1 MTTAIETSNTRNTW
15 AQMFPSTGSRVV
27 PEPQAQDGQGK
38 KGSAAREEASLPRRE
53 KPPVVAHPY
62 GLTDAEMAVL
72 EILAEGASNEEIA
85 RGRSCAVGTVK
96 VHLGRIFR
104 KLSVRNRGEAI
115 VIARRLKAIQQALL
129 ERARGT
135 PFQLNWILQ
144 DMTDE
149 QHPAGTVLFRM
160 DDQAD
165 ALYFIQ
171 SGRIALPEVKAYL
184 AEGSVFGEIGI
195 FAEDHRR
202 TSSAVCETPVR
213 LFRVSAERVWDLYAE
228 NPSFAVHL
236 LRLAASRIMGERLRF
251 RLPPL

>member
-1 MTTAIETSNTRNTW
+1 MTTAIETCKTRNTW
-15 AQMFPSTGSRVV
+15 AQMFPSMGSRDA
-27 PEPQAQDGQGK
+27 PEPQAGDGTLK
-38 KGSAAREEASLPRRE
+38 NGSRPRE
-53 KPPVVAHPY
+53 KTSPARQEKTPGVAHPY

-72 EILAEGASNEEIA
+72 EILADGASNEQIA
-85 RGRSCAVGTVK
+85 RGRDCAVGTVK

-115 VIARRLKAIQQALL
+115 VIARRLKAIQQALM

-135 PFQLNWILQ
+135 PFQLSWILQ

-160 DDQAD
+160 DDPAD

-171 SGRIALPEVKAYL
+171 SGRIALPEVNAYL

-202 TSSAVCETPVR
+202 TSSAVCETPVQ
-213 LFRVSAERVWDLYAE
+213 LFRVNAERVWDLYAE

-251 RLPPL
+251 RLPPR

>member
-1 MTTAIETSNTRNTW
+1 
-15 AQMFPSTGSRVV
+15 
-27 PEPQAQDGQGK
+27 
-38 KGSAAREEASLPRRE
+38 
-53 KPPVVAHPY
+53 
-62 GLTDAEMAVL
+62 
-72 EILAEGASNEEIA
+72 
-85 RGRSCAVGTVK
+85 
-96 VHLGRIFR
+96 
-104 KLSVRNRGEAI
+104 
-115 VIARRLKAIQQALL
+115 
-129 ERARGT
+129 
-135 PFQLNWILQ
+135 
-144 DMTDE
+144 
-149 QHPAGTVLFRM
+149 M

>member
-1 MTTAIETSNTRNTW
+1 MTTEIETSNTRNTW
-15 AQMFPSTGSRVV
+15 AQMFPATRSSVP
-27 PEPQAQDGQGK
+27 PEPARPGG
-38 KGSAAREEASLPRRE
+38 KGSTTGNSLPVS
-53 KPPVVAHPY
+53 PPERLPMVSHPY

-72 EILAEGASNEEIA
+72 EILAEGASNEQIA
-85 RGRSCAVGTVK
+85 RGRDCAVGTVK

-104 KLSVRNRGEAI
+104 KLGVRNRGEAI

-135 PFQLNWILQ
+135 PFQLNWILH

-149 QHPAGTVLFRM
+149 HHPAGTVLFRV
-160 DDQAD
+160 DDPAD

-195 FAEDHRR
+195 FAEDRRR
-202 TSSAVCETPVR
+202 TSSAVCDTPVQ

-251 RLPPL
+251 RLPTP